1 MSKGESEKMVG
12 SVKIFYPLKG
22 YGFITR
28 EKGRDVFFHYTEIVS
43 KGGDGVLME
52 GDKVS
57 FFLKEEMGK
66 IKAVEVNRIG

>member
-1 MSKGESEKMVG
+1 MSNKFDEKLTGTIKVY
-12 SVKIFYPLKG
+12 YPLKG

-28 EKGRDVFFHYTEIVS
+28 EKGRDIFFHYTEITS

-57 FFLKEEMGK
+57 FFLICDAGK
-66 IKAVEVNRIG
+66 TKAIKVNRIG